1 MRGKDYIKDHR
12 LEIAAAAGTLLA
24 MEAVLGLFQS
34 SGELMICILVLG
46 ILGTALGLWISWN
59 RKKQFYRELQ
69 QRLSGLEEKYLLA
82 EMLQEPEFLEGQMFY
97 DTLRQVTK
105 SMNDEIFSCQRKND
119 AFREYVETWVH
130 EAKLPIAGMRLLL
143 HGSRDKEARKLKEQV
158 QRLEDCVEQ
167 VLYYLRS
174 QVPQK
179 DYRIRRCSL
188 RRITDQAVSR
198 HKDSLILNNIRIL
211 QETGEEEVLTDEKW
225 LLFLLGQILSNA
237 VKYRRQED
245 AQIRIFTES
254 SGKAGDMVCLH
265 IRDNGIGIPAED
277 LPRIFEKSFTGRNG
291 RTLAYSTGMG
301 LYLCHKLCQCLGH
314 KLRAESKEG
323 EYTDISIEFGQDA
336 YVELTS

>member
-12 LEIAAAAGTLLA
+12 LEIAAAAGILLA

-225 LLFLLGQILSNA
+225 LLFIVEQILSNC
-237 VKYRRQED
+237 VKYAAGGTVTISVTERQVL
-245 AQIRIFTES
+245 RIADT
-254 SGKAGDMVCLH
+254 
-265 IRDNGIGIPAED
+265 GIGIAPED
-277 LPRIFEKSFTGRNG
+277 LPRVFEKGFTGYNG
-291 RTLAYSTGMG
+291 RADKKSTGLG
-301 LYLCHKLCQCLGH
+301 LYLCRMAAGRLGN
-314 KLRAESKEG
+314 RIWAESEPGKGTVICLDLHREPLQA
-323 EYTDISIEFGQDA
+323 E
-336 YVELTS
+336 

>member
-12 LEIAAAAGTLLA
+12 LEIAAAAGILLA

-130 EAKLPIAGMRLLL
+130 EAKLPVAGMC
-143 HGSRDKEARKLKEQV
+143 A
-158 QRLEDCVEQ
+158 
-167 VLYYLRS
+167 
-174 QVPQK
+174 
-179 DYRIRRCSL
+179 
-188 RRITDQAVSR
+188 
-198 HKDSLILNNIRIL
+198 
-211 QETGEEEVLTDEKW
+211 W
-225 LLFLLGQILSNA
+225 
-237 VKYRRQED
+237 
-245 AQIRIFTES
+245 
-254 SGKAGDMVCLH
+254 
-265 IRDNGIGIPAED
+265 
-277 LPRIFEKSFTGRNG
+277 
-291 RTLAYSTGMG
+291 
-301 LYLCHKLCQCLGH
+301 
-314 KLRAESKEG
+314 
-323 EYTDISIEFGQDA
+323 
-336 YVELTS
+336 

>member
-1 MRGKDYIKDHR
+1 MIR
-12 LEIAAAAGTLLA
+12 
-24 MEAVLGLFQS
+24 
-34 SGELMICILVLG
+34 SG
-46 ILGTALGLWISWN
+46 
-59 RKKQFYRELQ
+59 
-69 QRLSGLEEKYLLA
+69 
-82 EMLQEPEFLEGQMFY
+82 
-97 DTLRQVTK
+97 
-105 SMNDEIFSCQRKND
+105 
-119 AFREYVETWVH
+119 H

-245 AQIRIFTES
+245 ARIRIFTES
-254 SGKAGDMVCLH
+254 SGKAGDTVCLH

-314 KLRAESKEG
+314 KIRAESKEG
-323 EYTDISIEFGQDA
+323 EYTDISIEFGQDD
-336 YVELTS
+336 YVELTT